1 MGKNY
6 DRFNKFCKKY
16 DMHSDG
22 IEEEIVEFLKGK
34 FPKAYNG
41 AKKDLMD
48 ANGGDDD
55 EIPSPGSIFAHLAE
69 TNDDNFYSSVEGWFK
84 KNYPDEELN

>member
-6 DRFNKFCKKY
+6 DRFNNFCKKY

-22 IEEEIVEFLKGK
+22 IEEEVVEFLKGK

-41 AKKDLMD
+41 AKKR
-48 ANGGDDD
+48 
-55 EIPSPGSIFAHLAE
+55 SHGSK
-69 TNDDNFYSSVEGWFK
+69 WRR
-84 KNYPDEELN
+84 